1 MIFEL
6 GKTYVHT
13 TGHTIRI
20 IGELT
25 KELYGADALVAEDTN
40 TGELVPVGI
49 GEEYTVNYCVKK
61 E

>member
-20 IGELT
+20 VGQLT
-25 KELYGADALVAEDTN
+25 KEHYGVDALVAEDTD

-49 GEEYTVNYCVKK
+49 GEDYTVNYFIK